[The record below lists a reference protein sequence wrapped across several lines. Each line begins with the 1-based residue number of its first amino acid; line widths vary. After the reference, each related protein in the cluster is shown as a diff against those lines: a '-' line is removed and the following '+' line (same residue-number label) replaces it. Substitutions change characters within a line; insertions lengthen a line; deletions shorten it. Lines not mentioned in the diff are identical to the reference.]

1 MNENGDGFGQYCRNQ
16 NNRAVLVNGTS
27 VVLRFR
33 PGYYASAAR
42 FRLLFIPV
50 NGKYNNKIELKSQQ
64 CKIRN
69 LLAAGDILTVLT

>member
-1 MNENGDGFGQYCRNQ
+1 MEIIDENGGSFGQYCGNKNGQ
-16 NNRAVLVNGTS
+16 SVVVNGRL

-33 PGYYASAAR
+33 RGYYSSSGQ

-50 NGKYNNKIELKSQQ
+50 DGKYRTKIELKSQQ

-69 LLAAGDILTVLT
+69 LLAATEP